1 MLFNGIGVARDEAG
15 AARYFLKAAAH
26 NNAVAQN
33 RAARLLVA
41 GRGVKQDVIEG
52 MKWHLLARATG
63 LQDEWL
69 DSQLNLLT
77 PLQRAAV
84 DAAVKQYVGS

>member
-1 MLFNGIGVARDEAG
+1 MLSFGKDISQSHFVEHVQ
-15 AARYFLKAAAH
+15 F
-26 NNAVAQN
+26 
-33 RAARLLVA
+33 AARLLVI

-52 MKWHLLARATG
+52 MKWHLLARAAG
-63 LQDEWL
+63 VGDAWL

-77 PLQRAAV
+77 QWQRDAV